1 MTTRKSTLK
10 NIVCGY
16 VVRSEH
22 RIDILNT
29 RSIGKGHLNIF
40 LTERF
45 IGKTVSFWDSV
56 KKFRRSH
63 RMCPTKKLF
72 LKISQYLQ
80 ENTCA
85 GVSFNKVKRKLQHG
99 CFPVNIAKFLRISF
113 L

>member
-1 MTTRKSTLK
+1 MSYKK
-10 NIVCGY
+10 
-16 VVRSEH
+16 VV
-22 RIDILNT
+22 
-29 RSIGKGHLNIF
+29 
-40 LTERF
+40 
-45 IGKTVSFWDSV
+45 
-56 KKFRRSH
+56 
-63 RMCPTKKLF
+63 